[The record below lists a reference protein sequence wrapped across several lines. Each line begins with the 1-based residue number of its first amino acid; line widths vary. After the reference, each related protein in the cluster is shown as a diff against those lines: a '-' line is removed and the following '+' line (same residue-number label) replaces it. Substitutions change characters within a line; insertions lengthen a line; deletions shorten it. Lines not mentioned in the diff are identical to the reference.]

1 MNAEDGTKRCSV
13 YFLEKDF
20 NAENGAIINLKPKFQ
35 TLVRQWNTKVRRILL
50 SHTSQ
55 TKINKKDHLKTNAK

>member
-20 NAENGAIINLKPKFQ
+20 NAENGAIINLKPKLQ
-35 TLVRQWNTKVRRILL
+35 TLVRQ
-50 SHTSQ
+50 
-55 TKINKKDHLKTNAK
+55 